1 VRPRA
6 AWPVRLPMVKAAVRA
21 MDAIQEFIPTLNL
34 PEVPRVERFVI
45 AGGSKRGWS
54 VSHV

>member
-1 VRPRA
+1 
-6 AWPVRLPMVKAAVRA
+6 MVKAAVRA